1 MGALHKY
8 AFKFMLRARSCCCAP
23 AKKQGRTKGN
33 DPAIQ
38 IEKGSIMK
46 KRISSFLF
54 AMSIFG
60 GVAHAETDYKAVSA
74 TLTYDEAALAT
85 EAGAAEVLADLELQA
100 ERACRKVSL
109 VTIGLSVDEV
119 CAEDLMYQAVDTI
132 GHRNL
137 SMQYADSAYFT
148 VAPSERIQLAAR

>member
-1 MGALHKY
+1 
-8 AFKFMLRARSCCCAP
+8 
-23 AKKQGRTKGN
+23 
-33 DPAIQ
+33 
-38 IEKGSIMK
+38 MK

-85 EAGAAEVLADLELQA
+85 EAGAAEVLASLELQA

-109 VTIGLSVDEV
+109 VTIGLAVDEV
-119 CAEDLMYQAVDTI
+119 CAEDLMYQAVGSI
-132 GHRNL
+132 ANRNL
-137 SMQYADSAYFT
+137 SMQYADSTYFT
-148 VAPSERIQLAAR
+148 PAPSARIQLAAR

>member
-1 MGALHKY
+1 M
-8 AFKFMLRARSCCCAP
+8 
-23 AKKQGRTKGN
+23 QGRTKGN
-33 DPAIQ
+33 DPAVQ